1 MEDKDVN
8 HEFIRDIL
16 RLKTIGRYKIIRE
29 LGQGASGIVYLGRD
43 PYIKR
48 YVAIKIS
55 QSTSERALEKFFVE
69 AQFAG
74 QLNHP
79 NMVMIYDVGTQQKLS
94 YITMEYVEGTTLKKY
109 CHKDNLL
116 PVTKVIEII
125 FGICDAIDYAHRKN
139 IIHRDI
145 KPSNIML
152 DKNEIPKITDF
163 GIAQMTAGTS
173 EMGVWGTPGYMSPEQ
188 LKEELIESN
197 SDIFS
202 LGCVLYEL
210 LTGERAFQ
218 GKNNFSVMYKITNEE
233 PIPVTELRP
242 ELPQVFDDIIKK
254 AINKDTTERYQS
266 CMDLAYDLRVALR
279 GLSETVPDGEIE
291 DGVDYVQHTSFFKD
305 FTKDQ
310 IKELLMASTINN
322 FSKGKVIVSE
332 GEIDDTFYIIL
343 SGRANIRKNNK
354 DIGSIGDG
362 DCFGEMA
369 YISGQARSATVLADT
384 NCMVLQIS
392 ATLMDKSSSDIQLLF
407 YKNFAKALVSRF
419 SD

>member
-1 MEDKDVN
+1 MEDRHVN
-8 HEFIRDIL
+8 PEFIRDIL

-55 QSTSERALEKFFVE
+55 QATSERALERFFVE

-94 YITMEYVEGTTLKKY
+94 YITMEYVEGTTLEEY
-109 CHKDNLL
+109 CQKDNLL

-125 FGICDAIDYAHRKN
+125 FGICNAIDYAHRKN

-152 DKNEIPKITDF
+152 DKNGIPKITDF
-163 GIAQMTAGTS
+163 GIAQMTTGTS

-188 LKEELIESN
+188 VREELIESN

-210 LTGERAFQ
+210 LTGEMAFQ

-233 PIPVTELRP
+233 PI
-242 ELPQVFDDIIKK
+242 
-254 AINKDTTERYQS
+254 S
-266 CMDLAYDLRVALR
+266 
-279 GLSETVPDGEIE
+279 
-291 DGVDYVQHTSFFKD
+291 
-305 FTKDQ
+305 
-310 IKELLMASTINN
+310 
-322 FSKGKVIVSE
+322 VI
-332 GEIDDTFYIIL
+332 
-343 SGRANIRKNNK
+343 
-354 DIGSIGDG
+354 
-362 DCFGEMA
+362 
-369 YISGQARSATVLADT
+369 
-384 NCMVLQIS
+384 
-392 ATLMDKSSSDIQLLF
+392 
-407 YKNFAKALVSRF
+407 
-419 SD
+419 